1 MDVRLGSFK
10 WSRRALK
17 AVESGA
23 VLRLI
28 AMGWRARRLRRHF
41 PRLMSPTANPAISDL
56 VLLFGFNMVFYQA
69 RNYAYV
75 IEIVDRDD
83 KRVEILFTPKGTN
96 ATKH

>member
-1 MDVRLGSFK
+1 
-10 WSRRALK
+10 
-17 AVESGA
+17 
-23 VLRLI
+23 
-28 AMGWRARRLRRHF
+28 
-41 PRLMSPTANPAISDL
+41 MSPTANPAISDL